1 MKILFLDTKP
11 IRRGAQVFVSDLSM
25 AFHEKGIAVKKVYL
39 YAHSGTGALDLL
51 PQDEVLNG
59 NESHL
64 FEKIPTVHPAL
75 VRRLVQTIRSFSPD
89 IILLNGSRTLKYG
102 AAAKPWSPKHTRWVY
117 RIIDSPKFWNT
128 NPIKQWYYRNL
139 VLSAMDAAVGVSA
152 ASLQDMVELHRFNKP
167 TAVIHRAIRTEKF
180 DALPDKAS
188 LRQQHPNLGEKKII
202 LFLGNLTQQKRPDRF
217 VEIVDLVAKQA
228 PNVCAWVIGDGPLM
242 QATQQLVESK
252 GLTAQFTFHGYQNNV
267 GPLIKCADVL
277 VLSSDTEGLPGVVLE
292 CGYVG
297 VPTVSGKVGGIAEC
311 VENGVTGFIVE
322 EKKPA
327 LYADRVVQLLN
338 DEALRSD
345 MATRLKQNVAA
356 FFQVDQ
362 VLKKYLDFFQG
373 LR

>member
-11 IRRGAQVFVSDLSM
+11 IRRGAQVFVSDLSI
-25 AFHEKGIAVKKVYL
+25 AFDEKGISVKKVYL
-39 YAHSGTGALDLL
+39 YAHQGAGALDLL

-59 NESHL
+59 DESHL

-75 VRRLVQTIRSFSPD
+75 VRRLIRTIRNFSPD

-102 AAAKPWSPKHTRWVY
+102 AAAKPWTPKSIRWVY

-167 TAVIHRAIRTEKF
+167 TAVIHRAINTEKF
-180 DALPDKAS
+180 DSLPDKAS
-188 LRQQHPNLGEKKII
+188 LRQQHPDLNEKKIL
-202 LFLGNLTQQKRPDRF
+202 LFLGNLTKQKRPDRF

-228 PNVCAWVIGDGPLM
+228 PHICAWVIGDGPLM
-242 QATQQLVESK
+242 QDTQRLVEEK
-252 GLTAQFTFHGYQNNV
+252 GLTSRFTFHGYQNNV

-277 VLSSDTEGLPGVVLE
+277 ILSSDTEGLPGVVLE

-311 VENGVTGFIVE
+311 VEHGVTGYIVE
-322 EKKPA
+322 EKEPE
-327 LYADRVVQLLN
+327 LYADHVLTLMN
-338 DEALRSD
+338 DDALRSD
-345 MATRLKQNVAA
+345 MAAKLKQNVAE